1 MDLTLQAGETGDGG
15 GVQMDAWMMSRLGFA
30 LDTYIDREIN
40 KPQLVYDQSQAY
52 GVADDGTL
60 YTLGRPASR
69 VGAVGGGVNSTLLL
83 VGIVLLVVLAS
94 K

>member
-1 MDLTLQAGETGDGG
+1 MDETTQG
-15 GVQMDAWMMSRLGFA
+15 GVQVDAWVASRLGFA

-60 YTLGRPASR
+60 YNLGRPSSR
-69 VGAVGGGVNSTLLL
+69 VGAIGGGVNSTLLL

-94 K
+94 KG